1 MRQGKG
7 KSKIRLARKGLMK
20 RLEHRK
26 RRVPQ
31 PRQHVCQPV
40 ENINAVCAA
49 KTGYSQFVTHHHCVE
64 RVLQGIAIPSA
75 AAAAAAVIV
84 NICSW
89 SYLRIEMRKYCQ
101 RENTVNLG
109 GVCSALEVRHV
120 IVFKLEFVQ

>member
-7 KSKIRLARKGLMK
+7 KSKIRLARKDLMK

-31 PRQHVCQPV
+31 LRQYVCQPV

-75 AAAAAAVIV
+75 AAAAAAVVVI
-84 NICSW
+84 ICNS
-89 SYLRIEMRKYCQ
+89 SCLRVEMR
-101 RENTVNLG
+101 NTA
-109 GVCSALEVRHV
+109 SER
-120 IVFKLEFVQ
+120 IQ